1 MNRIQSDE
9 QDHPIARALRERI
22 LVLDGSMGAYLQSF
36 GLGEADFRGERLA
49 AHPQDLKGNNDILC
63 LTRPDLIERIHGA
76 YFDAGADLVTTN
88 TFNALAPSQADYGTE
103 ALVYEINFEA
113 ARIARRAADARS
125 TPERPRWVAGALGPA
140 NKTLTLSPDVSDAAY
155 RGITFDALKD
165 AYGEAARG
173 LMQGGADL
181 LLVETIFDTLNGKAA
196 LVAIDEL
203 FEAEGRRL
211 PIAVSVSVVDR
222 SGRNLSGQTPEAF
235 CISVAHAKPLLVGIN
250 CSLGA
255 EDMRPYVEAISGAAD
270 AFTSVYPNAG
280 LPNALG
286 EYDEGPAEM
295 AAVLGEF
302 ARAGWLNLVG
312 SCCGSTPE
320 FTRAIAE
327 AVAGLPPRSWARPE
341 PALRVA
347 GLEPYT
353 VSRQSNFSMVGE
365 RTNVTGSPRFKL
377 LVEAGDLD
385 AALAV
390 ARQQVEAGANLIDI
404 NFDAGMLDSE
414 ALMARFLDLAAGE
427 PEIARVAFVLDSSR
441 WSVIE
446 AALKHVQGKP
456 IVNSISLKD
465 GEAEFLRRARHCRRY
480 GAALI
485 VMAFD
490 EQGQADSFERK
501 AAILERAYRLLVE
514 QAGVPPEDI
523 VFDPNVLT
531 VATGIAEHADYGRAF
546 IEAVRFVSERLPG
559 ASSIGGISNVSFSFR
574 GNNRVREAMHAAFL
588 YHAIGAGLGLGIV
601 NAGMLEVYDEIDP
614 ELLEAVEDVLLNRRD
629 DATERLLALAER
641 YAGQGREVE
650 AKAEAAWRELPVAE
664 RLSHALIKGIV
675 DHVEADA
682 AEAHR
687 ALGSALAVIEGPLM
701 DGMNV
706 VGDLFGAGKMF
717 LPQVVKSARV
727 MKRAVAW
734 LTPLVES
741 ELAGSGGRSAGRVL
755 MATVKGDVHDIGKN
769 IVGVVLGCNGY
780 EVIDLG
786 VMVPADRILD
796 AAREHA
802 VDVIGLSGLITP
814 SLDEMVH
821 LARELEREGFRLPLL
836 IGGATTSRTHTAVR
850 IAPVYRAPV
859 LHVQDASR
867 AVGVVSRLLDP
878 AARELLAAEAEIEQA
893 ALRERHA
900 ARDRAVELLPIQA
913 ARERRL
919 RSDWSSIDLP
929 MPATLGPRVLDR
941 LPLAEIASYIDWTPF
956 FQAWEL
962 RGSYPGIFERPG
974 VGARARELFEDA
986 RRMLTRLLEGRTI
999 EGRAVYG
1006 FFPANADGDDIVLWA
1021 DPERRA
1027 ELARLPM
1034 LRQQEPRRGDGAQ
1047 LCLADFVAPAPR
1059 SADASNGAEP
1069 GSGSAH
1075 ADHLG
1080 LFAVSTGFGVEAL
1093 ARRFEADHDDY
1104 DAIMVK
1110 VLADRL
1116 AEAAAEWLHQR
1127 VRREWG
1133 YGANED
1139 LSVDDM
1145 IRERYRGIRPA
1156 AGYPACPD
1164 HSEKALLWRLLDVES
1179 RIGMRLTES
1188 FAMWPGASVSG
1199 IYLAH
1204 PEARYF
1210 SVGRIGRDQVLDY
1223 AARKRRPLAEVERWL
1238 GPHLAYS
1245 PTPEA
1250 QPAD

>member
-1 MNRIQSDE
+1 MNRIQATE
-9 QDHPIARALRERI
+9 PDHPIARAMRERI

-36 GLGEADFRGERLA
+36 GLGESDFRGDRFVE
-49 AHPQDLKGNNDILC
+49 HPRDLKGNNDLLC
-63 LTRPDLIERIHGA
+63 LTRPDLIERIHRA
-76 YFDAGADLVTTN
+76 YFEAGADLVTTN

-103 ALVYEINFEA
+103 ALAYEINLEA
-113 ARIARRAADARS
+113 ARIARRAADALS
-125 TPERPRWVAGALGPA
+125 TPGRPRWVAGALGPA
-140 NKTLTLSPDVSDAAY
+140 NKTLSLSPDVADAGF
-155 RGITFDALKD
+155 RGISFDGLKD
-165 AYGEAARG
+165 AYLEAARG

-235 CISVAHAKPLLVGIN
+235 CISVAHARPLLIGIN

-255 EDMRPYVEAISGAAD
+255 EDMRPYVEAIAGAAD
-270 AFTSVYPNAG
+270 TFTSVYPNAG

-295 AAVLGEF
+295 AAVLADF

-320 FTRAIAE
+320 FTQAIAE
-327 AVAGLPPRSWARPE
+327 AVAGLPPRTWSAPE
-341 PALRVA
+341 AVLRVA

-365 RTNVTGSPRFKL
+365 RTNVTGSPRFKQ

-404 NFDAGMLDSE
+404 NFDAGMLDSQ

-441 WSVIE
+441 WSVLE
-446 AALKHVQGKP
+446 EALKHVQGKP

-465 GEAEFLRRARHCRRY
+465 GEAEFLRRAAHCRRY

-490 EQGQADSFERK
+490 EQGQADSLERK
-501 AAILERAYRLLVE
+501 VAILERAYHLLVD

-546 IEAVRFVSERLPG
+546 IEAVRHVAEALPG
-559 ASSIGGISNVSFSFR
+559 ASTIGGISNVSFSFR

-614 ELLEAVEDVLLNRRD
+614 ELLGAVEDVLLNRSD
-629 DATERLLALAER
+629 DATERLLDLAER

-650 AKAEAAWRELPVAE
+650 AKAEAAWRELPVGE

-687 ALGSALAVIEGPLM
+687 ELGTALAVIEGPLM

-734 LTPLVES
+734 LTPLVEA

-786 VMVPADRILD
+786 VMVPAERILS

-821 LARELEREGFRLPLL
+821 VARELEREGFQLPLL

-850 IAPVYRAPV
+850 IAPAYRAPV

-878 AARELLAAEAEIEQA
+878 AAREVLAAESELGHA

-900 ARDRAVELLPIQA
+900 ARDRAVDLLPIQA
-913 ARERRL
+913 ARERRQ
-919 RSDWSSIDLP
+919 RSEWSTLDLP
-929 MPATLGPRVLDR
+929 QPATLGPHCIEH
-941 LPLAEIASYIDWTPF
+941 LPLAEIARYIDWTPF

-974 VGARARELFEDA
+974 VGARALELFGDA
-986 RRMLTRLLEGRTI
+986 ERMLARLVNGHQI

-1006 FFPANADGDDIVLWA
+1006 FFPANADGDDIVIWA
-1021 DPERRA
+1021 DAERRA
-1027 ELARLPM
+1027 ELGRMPM
-1034 LRQQEPRRGDGAQ
+1034 LRQQEPRRGEGAQ
-1047 LCLADFVAPAPR
+1047 LCLADFVAPAPGTAYA
-1059 SADASNGAEP
+1059 ADAA
-1069 GSGSAH
+1069 AH
-1075 ADHLG
+1075 APGEVFADHVG

-1093 ARRFEADHDDY
+1093 THELEAAHDDY
-1104 DAIMVK
+1104 DAIMIK

-1116 AEAAAEWLHQR
+1116 AEASAEWLHQR

-1133 YGANED
+1133 FGADEGLTVED
-1139 LSVDDM
+1139 L

-1164 HSEKALLWRLLDVES
+1164 HSEKDLLWRLLDVEA

-1188 FAMWPGASVSG
+1188 RAMWPGASVSG

-1210 SVGRIGRDQVLDY
+1210 RVGRIGRDQTQDY
-1223 AARKRRPLAEVERWL
+1223 AARKGMPLAEVERWL
-1238 GPHLAYS
+1238 GPYLAYTPA
-1245 PTPEA
+1245 PTA
-1250 QPAD
+1250 QSAG